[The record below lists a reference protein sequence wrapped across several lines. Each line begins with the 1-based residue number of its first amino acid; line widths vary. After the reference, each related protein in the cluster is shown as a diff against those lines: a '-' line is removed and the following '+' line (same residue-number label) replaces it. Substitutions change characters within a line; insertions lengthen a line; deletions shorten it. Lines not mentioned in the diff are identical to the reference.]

1 MNENETCFKL
11 ADLSLHGFNKTD
23 VRRYTWHF
31 YLCSHSGTSSVPK
44 GWDRGSSAGPCLSS
58 RQGPWARWYPSC
70 SSSKASNAPCLKP
83 EQDFCGWNPD
93 SVPEP
98 WGRGQSSAAGLGCS
112 YLPGAFCQRELQGS
126 LFRREQNRAKW
137 EKKMFPSHPLPPDK
151 TSVRAA
157 ACLCETQAG
166 ASVWPRAHQLHRKPP
181 CSLAGYVHASVSCK
195 PDFVHRTVTFKGHGW
210 RVIWLF
216 NQDIN
221 KKEKWINS

>member
-1 MNENETCFKL
+1 MNENETCLKL

-137 EKKMFPSHPLPPDK
+137 EKKCFLLILCLQIKPLY
-151 TSVRAA
+151 
-157 ACLCETQAG
+157 E
-166 ASVWPRAHQLHRKPP
+166 QLHAYVRHKLGQVYGPELISSTG
-181 CSLAGYVHASVSCK
+181 SLPAHLLGTSMHLCRANLTLYTGQSPSR
-195 PDFVHRTVTFKGHGW
+195 DMGG
-210 RVIWLF
+210 
-216 NQDIN
+216 
-221 KKEKWINS
+221 E